1 MGYLKR
7 KQRGGKTRAE
17 RYDARTEKRVIRKHE
32 RERRKY
38 YRKSGETDPLKFE
51 RTRADRRGKGIA
63 GQRVVESG
71 TPMFAMPG
79 EEKYGVRYGTGTYSN
94 PRFMG
99 QGSSRTE
106 ALSDKVER
114 YKKRRDRFRPE
125 DTDPKPRKNK
135 VRKPRNKKTRR
146 PSGRSGNYIRDI
158 GRAIKT
164 GCKRV
169 WDRAKHAFT
178 LPPGCRGN
186 KSAYNRL
193 GGYI

>member
-32 RERRKY
+32 REKRKY
-38 YRKSGETDPLKFE
+38 YRKSGERDPLYFE
-51 RTRADRRGKGIA
+51 RTRQDRRGKGI
-63 GQRVVESG
+63 GTQRVVEYG

-79 EEKYGVRYGTGTYSN
+79 EEKYGIRYVQPTYNN
-94 PRFMG
+94 PRFLG
-99 QGSSRTE
+99 GSSSTTE
-106 ALSDKVER
+106 ALSDKVEK
-114 YKKRRDRFRPE
+114 YKNRRERFRPE

-135 VRKPRNKKTRR
+135 VRKPRRNKTRR

-169 WDRAKHAFT
+169 WDATVHAFT
-178 LPPGCRGN
+178 LPASCRGN
-186 KSAYNRL
+186 KSAYNKL